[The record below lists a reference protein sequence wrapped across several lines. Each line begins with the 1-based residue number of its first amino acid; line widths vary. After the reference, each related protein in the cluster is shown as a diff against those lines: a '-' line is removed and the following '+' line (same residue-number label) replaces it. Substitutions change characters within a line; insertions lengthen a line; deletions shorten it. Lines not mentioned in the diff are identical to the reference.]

1 MRKTIV
7 IILTL
12 VSHCIAN
19 AQQAETIESITANSH
34 EPEWYAAQA
43 EAWQKRVNE
52 NPQDQWAWRN
62 LFRATCYHEQFTG
75 GWGENQDESRTADVI
90 RRMEATLPDSYVLNL
105 CKGRFCLTTDEAA
118 KRGDNIL
125 RAIELMPEDICP
137 EDLEFL
143 AVRLWIN
150 DPEDPR
156 VKELYT
162 KSYHSR
168 YFPSRHMHFNHNMLQ
183 SMQPNALYFSNGDL
197 DTEPMKML
205 QEALGERTDVI
216 IINLSFL
223 HATTFMDALYKK
235 LNIAPLTLNVQDYG
249 DKYGE
254 KWLEYYEAD
263 IIMYLIKESKR
274 PAYFS
279 PTNPKVSILDTDS
292 IFNEG
297 LVLKYSPKPYNNF
310 DVAMHNVKEVYN
322 LEYLAE
328 PDLVYDS
335 WETSAM
341 VDLNHVTLLAHL
353 IAKFRK
359 KGDEDQAMRL
369 YNILS
374 KCVERCVPRQSDSY
388 SQEYPMEDR
397 KAYYEKLLKKQ
408 LQ

>member
-1 MRKTIV
+1 MRKIIV
-7 IILTL
+7 IILAL

-43 EAWQKRVNE
+43 EAWQKRVDE

-62 LFRATCYHEQFTG
+62 LFRATCYYEQFTG

-90 RRMEATLPDSYVLNL
+90 RRMEAALPDSFVLNL
-105 CKGRFCLTTDEAA
+105 CKGRFCLTTDETA

-125 RAIELMPEDICP
+125 RAIELMPENICP

-150 DPEDPR
+150 DPDNPL

-162 KSYHSR
+162 KSYQSR
-168 YFPSRHMHFNHNMLQ
+168 YFPSRHMHFNHNMLRC
-183 SMQPNALYFSNGDL
+183 MEPNALYFSNGDL

-254 KWLEYYEAD
+254 KWLQYYEAD